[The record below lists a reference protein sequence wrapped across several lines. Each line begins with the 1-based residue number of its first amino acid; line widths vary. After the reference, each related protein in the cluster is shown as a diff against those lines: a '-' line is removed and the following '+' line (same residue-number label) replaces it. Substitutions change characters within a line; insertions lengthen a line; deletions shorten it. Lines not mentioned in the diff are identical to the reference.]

1 MTMRSGTRHILS
13 TSAALAA
20 ALAASPSFAVTDG
33 FGDGDRNNNGAITP
47 YDTDVNLDGVLDTYN
62 PDKLGITLIPE
73 VTTPQD
79 AGDIGIIWAS
89 TRGFT
94 GANDGDPKSN
104 IKIIDDSA
112 GLGSGLALGVESKGT
127 GSSFAGFFGSS
138 IELGPNL
145 GDKVVVSLSFR
156 VWTDSN
162 NPTPPPANGE
172 LRWGLFQDTDNE
184 FGMTANEGLNDGV
197 SQAPVVWGPDTG
209 ENDGDWFD
217 APVGAEGDKG
227 IWSRVQ
233 IGALADATAGR
244 INFEFN
250 QAGINGT
257 SNNGR
262 FFEGNGTSNTP
273 GSGGDVATVASP
285 TSDGPGLK
293 IGGDLVTDPTNQIP
307 VAPHTLMM
315 EIVRGAD
322 GLIVRS
328 FVDGAL
334 GLEDDITSSLTGA
347 AFMLPAPESFDY
359 IAFRNSVGDYDYII
373 DNVSV
378 ESVLIPEPAGLA
390 LLGLAGLMTAGRRR

>member
-1 MTMRSGTRHILS
+1 MTMRNGSNHIMS
-13 TSAALAA
+13 TGAALAVALAA
-20 ALAASPSFAVTDG
+20 APSFAITDG
-33 FGDGDRNNNGAITP
+33 FGDVDRNNSGTITD
-47 YDTDVNLDGVLDTYN
+47 YDTTLDPLALPIAPSGDT
-62 PDKLGITLIPE
+62 
-73 VTTPQD
+73 
-79 AGDIGIIWAS
+79 GIIWAA

-94 GANDGDPKSN
+94 SSNTGDPKAN

-112 GLGSGLALGVESKGT
+112 GLGSGYALGVESKGT
-127 GSSFAGFFGSS
+127 GSSFAGFFASS
-138 IELGPNL
+138 IDLGPNL

-156 VWTDSN
+156 VWTSSGT
-162 NPTPPPANGE
+162 PTPPPANGE

-184 FGMTANEGLNDGV
+184 FGMTANEGLSDGI

-233 IGALADATAGR
+233 IGALADETVAR
-244 INFEFN
+244 INYEYN
-250 QAGINGT
+250 LAGINGT
-257 SNNGR
+257 TNNGR

-293 IGGDLVTDPTNQIP
+293 IGGDLVSDPTNQIP

-315 EIVRGAD
+315 EIERGVD

-328 FVDGAL
+328 FVDGVL

-347 AFMLPAPESFDY
+347 AFMLPAPETFDY

-378 ESVLIPEPAGLA
+378 QSVAIPEPAGLA
-390 LLGLAGLMTAGRRR
+390 LLGLGGLALTSRRH